1 MKKILYFLLASLCIS
16 LQSCLYQEDSY
27 FDDSSANRATTD
39 VERCNELL
47 INAPNGWKLEYYAG
61 KNYSMGGITLLC
73 KFDEKNVSMM
83 SEIGSRKT
91 KPGVEITSLYK
102 VVSEQSTMLTFDTFN
117 ELLHCFSEP
126 ILSQNSNF
134 QGDYEFAIMSASE
147 NEIILQGKKHHN
159 KMVMTPMQANTD
171 WATYIA
177 SLNKITNEAFL
188 NTYILKAGGEK
199 VGEIER
205 YSRVFSITTQTE
217 SQEAPFAYTPEGFHF
232 RQPITIGG
240 KELQNF
246 KWNKTRMAFTCTD
259 TGAEHISIEGVYPE
273 GYKKYEDYTGFY
285 YFYYKTLKADAEGNF
300 DFVDAMPF
308 IVQLK
313 QQVDQESYIMLGV
326 DLETDIIV
334 NYEKSIGKLVLRP
347 QYAGDIIGNGQ
358 YYGTYILGN
367 NEAYALPAHMG
378 ADFGHIASYVDADY
392 GLVAESSAD
401 GILSFV
407 EYGTFFSSIVG
418 SSATSFVLTAYNSE
432 KFSSSTYLGYLS
444 WMDSIKLMPY

>member
-1 MKKILYFLLASLCIS
+1 MKKILYFLLASMCIS

-27 FDDSSANRATTD
+27 FDDSSANRASTD

-47 INAPNGWKLEYYAG
+47 KNAPNGWKLEYYAG

-73 KFDEKNVSMM
+73 DFDGKNVKIM
-83 SEIGSRKT
+83 SEVGSINT

-102 VVSEQSTMLTFDTFN
+102 VVSEQSTILTFDTFN

-126 ILSQNSNF
+126 ILKQNSNL

-147 NEIILQGKKHHN
+147 NEIILQGKKYQN
-159 KMVMTPMQANTD
+159 KMVMTPLPADTD
-171 WATYIA
+171 WSTYIK
-177 SLNKITNEAFL
+177 SLNQIADEAFL
-188 NTYILKAGGEK
+188 NTYILKAGGQT

-205 YSRVFSITTQTE
+205 SSHVFGITTQAE
-217 SQEAPFAYTPEGFHF
+217 FQEAPFVYTPEGFHF

-240 KELQNF
+240 KALQNF
-246 KWNKTRMAFTCTD
+246 KWNKARMMFTCTD
-259 TGAEHISIEGVYPE
+259 AGAEHVSIEGVYPE

-285 YFYYKTLKADAEGNF
+285 YFYYKTLKIENDNIE
-300 DFVDAMPF
+300 FVDAMPF

-313 QQVDQESYIMLGV
+313 QLVDQESYVMIGS
-326 DLETDIIV
+326 DLDADIIV
-334 NYEKSIGKLVLRP
+334 TYEKSIGKLVLKP
-347 QYAGDIIGNGQ
+347 QKPGDFMGTGQ

-367 NEAYALPAHMG
+367 NETYAIPAHMG
-378 ADFGHIASYVDADY
+378 ADFGYITSYTGYDY
-392 GLVAESSAD
+392 GLVSEASAD

-407 EYGTFFSSIVG
+407 EYGTLFSSLVG
-418 SSATSFVLTAYNSE
+418 APSTSFVLTVY
-432 KFSSSTYLGYLS
+432 SSDKYTNSTYLGYYN